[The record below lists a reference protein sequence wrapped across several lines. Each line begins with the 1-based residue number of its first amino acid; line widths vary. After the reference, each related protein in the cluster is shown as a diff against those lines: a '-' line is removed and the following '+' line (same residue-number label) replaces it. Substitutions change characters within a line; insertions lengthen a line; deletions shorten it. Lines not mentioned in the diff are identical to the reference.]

1 MNETHHPTGTPFSN
15 GPEICGARYRPRRV
29 WPKLFN
35 REAKAMTGR
44 NGHHLDTIL
53 EHTGRDPARNFGI
66 VNPPVYHASTVIFPT
81 LKTLLETRAD
91 RASGAFEGI
100 TYGREGTPTTH
111 AFEEAITELEGGYRA
126 VTLPCGLGAIASSL
140 MAFLKA
146 GDHLLMPDQLYG
158 PARQFCDDVL
168 SKFAIEVTY
177 YDGVIGGAIAAL
189 MKPNTTIVY
198 LESPGSLTF
207 EVQDVPTIARIA
219 KQHGAKVV
227 MDNTWASPIF
237 FHPLAH
243 GVDVVIHAATKYISG
258 HSDLMLGVAVCN
270 EASFVPVKKTASTAG
285 YCGGPDDVY
294 MALRGLRTLGVRM
307 RRHQESALAVAAWLK
322 KRPEVDRVH
331 YPALSDD
338 PGYGIWSRDFLG
350 ASGLFGFTL
359 KPCSDRAFAAF
370 LDHMDLFKLGYSWGG
385 YESLMVPTYPATLR
399 SSTRWEAPGPSV
411 RIHVGL
417 ENVDDLIKDLER
429 GLERLRTT
437 A

>member
-1 MNETHHPTGTPFSN
+1 
-15 GPEICGARYRPRRV
+15 
-29 WPKLFN
+29 
-35 REAKAMTGR
+35 
-44 NGHHLDTIL
+44 
-53 EHTGRDPARNFGI
+53 
-66 VNPPVYHASTVIFPT
+66 
-81 LKTLLETRAD
+81 
-91 RASGAFEGI
+91 
-100 TYGREGTPTTH
+100 
-111 AFEEAITELEGGYRA
+111 
-126 VTLPCGLGAIASSL
+126 
-140 MAFLKA
+140 
-146 GDHLLMPDQLYG
+146 
-158 PARQFCDDVL
+158 
-168 SKFAIEVTY
+168 
-177 YDGVIGGAIAAL
+177 
-189 MKPNTTIVY
+189 
-198 LESPGSLTF
+198 
-207 EVQDVPTIARIA
+207 
-219 KQHGAKVV
+219 
-227 MDNTWASPIF
+227 
-237 FHPLAH
+237 
-243 GVDVVIHAATKYISG
+243 
-258 HSDLMLGVAVCN
+258 MLGVAVCN

-307 RRHQESALAVAAWLK
+307 RRHQESALVVAAWLK

-331 YPALSDD
+331 YPALPDD

-359 KPCSDRAFAAF
+359 NPCSDRAFAAF